1 MTTENQSKRM
11 KQPWK
16 SWKKVLFRFIF
27 LYVCLYAVFMFVGF
41 LLEPILS
48 WIGQNIFG
56 LTEHLELKST
66 GSGDGVMSYLSL
78 FLQFVISLM
87 ATLVWS
93 IIDRKRISYNDL
105 QFWFMSMLRIF
116 VAIFMLLY
124 GFAKV
129 FLIQF
134 QTPRLTTLVQQ
145 VGEMSPMGLA
155 WTFMGFHPMYTI
167 FTGLL
172 EVFAGLFLIF
182 RPTKTLGALMT
193 VGVMTHVAVM
203 NLCFDIPVK
212 IFSIHLVLMGLIL
225 LFSDRRKIMM
235 VFFGQKVLD
244 LHQEYHPMRDNYLFN
259 KIVKIKGIITGILMV
274 AILAFGFFVQRQ
286 QSRRQNERDAYYGL
300 YEVQDFKRM
309 STDGSKDLSNV
320 QQWHYVVIEHA
331 AKANIRTKDS
341 VHPFH
346 FIMNPDRNTATLYR
360 KNTDSIPPN
369 FHLLKTGD
377 HVYEFHGKI
386 EEDSI
391 HFKMKPADLKQFPL
405 ISRGFH
411 WINESP
417 FNR

>member
-1 MTTENQSKRM
+1 
-11 KQPWK
+11 
-16 SWKKVLFRFIF
+16 
-27 LYVCLYAVFMFVGF
+27 MFFGF
-41 LLEPILS
+41 LLEPILA

-56 LTEHLELKST
+56 LSEHLELKST
-66 GSGDGVMSYLSL
+66 GSGDGVMAYLSL
-78 FLQFVISLM
+78 FLQFVLSLM

-93 IIDRKRISYNDL
+93 IIDRKRISYRDL
-105 QFWFMSMLRIF
+105 QFWFLSLLRVF
-116 VAIFMLLY
+116 VAAFMLLY

-134 QTPRLTTLVQQ
+134 QPPRLITLVQQ

-155 WTFMGFHPMYTI
+155 WTFMGFHPVYSI

-193 VGVMTHVAVM
+193 VGVMGHVAVM

-212 IFSIHLVLMGLIL
+212 IFSIHLVLMGFIL
-225 LFSDRRKIMM
+225 LFADRRKIMM
-235 VFFGQKVLD
+235 VFFGQNVQD
-244 LHQEYHPMRDNYLFN
+244 LAQEYHPMRTNYLFD
-259 KIVKIKGIITGILMV
+259 KILKIKGILTGILMV
-274 AILAFGFFVQRQ
+274 AVLAFGFFIQRQ
-286 QSRRQNERDAYYGL
+286 YSSIQQERDAYYGL
-300 YEVQDFKRM
+300 YEVKDFKRI
-309 STDGSKDLSNV
+309 SIDDQKKLSNN
-320 QQWHYVVIEHA
+320 QKWNYVAIEHV

-346 FIMNPDRNTATLYR
+346 FIIDLDNNQATLYR

-377 HVYEFHGKI
+377 DIYEFHGKI
-386 EEDSI
+386 EKDSI
-391 HFKMKPADLKQFPL
+391 HFKMHPADLKQFPL
-405 ISRGFH
+405 ISRGFN
-411 WINESP
+411 WVNESP